1 MRLHFKLISGE
12 EQEFFTEKDSFTIG
26 RSRQAD
32 IVLPYDGMSRKHC
45 FIENVNGKLFVTDLG
60 SMNGVF
66 LDDKRILPD
75 TRTALPMYLNL
86 SFGAVQSLQIDLQDG
101 TKVGIKI
108 PVQGQESA
116 SSGPEV
122 MTTVTSTSTV
132 ATPKKAA
139 RAKIEKPATAKTAEK
154 NINIKQIFF
163 LALTLTFL
171 ATVAYVMVQEKM
183 HEDEPLTPEE
193 MYE

>member
-12 EQEFFTEKDSFTIG
+12 EQEFFTDKNSFTIG

-32 IVLPYDGMSRKHC
+32 IVIPYDGMSRMHC
-45 FIENVNGKLFVTDLG
+45 LIENVNGKLFVTDLG

-86 SFGAVQSLQIDLQDG
+86 SFGAVQSLQIDLEDG
-101 TKVGIKI
+101 TKIGIKI
-108 PVQGQESA
+108 PSQGQESA
-116 SSGPEV
+116 PSALEN
-122 MTTVTSTSTV
+122 MTTVTSTSTL
-132 ATPKKAA
+132 ATPKKAKLG
-139 RAKIEKPATAKTAEK
+139 KIEKPTVAKKAEK
-154 NINIKQIFF
+154 NLNIKQVFF

-171 ATVAYVMVQEKM
+171 AAVAYIMVQEKM
-183 HEDEPLTPEE
+183 KQDEPLTPEE